1 MFTPLLKHRAWTV
14 FYLFVFGFTRA
25 SLFDKYEQRH
35 AFFYFFGEDYEKK
48 VCCCCHIFN
57 VSFNSY
63 VDG

>member
-48 VCCCCHIFN
+48 FVVAVTFLMFRSI
-57 VSFNSY
+57 VM
-63 VDG
+63 

>member
-48 VCCCCHIFN
+48 FVVAVTF
-57 VSFNSY
+57 
-63 VDG
+63 

>member
-35 AFFYFFGEDYEKK
+35 AFFIFSEKTMK
-48 VCCCCHIFN
+48 KSLLLLSHF
-57 VSFNSY
+57 
-63 VDG
+63 

>member
-35 AFFYFFGEDYEKK
+35 AFFYFFEEDYEKK
-48 VCCCCHIFN
+48 FVVAVTFLMFRSI
-57 VSFNSY
+57 VM
-63 VDG
+63 